1 MTHCRLVYWPR
12 THYLYNRHYKVAYR
26 RHIYADDYKL
36 LLSTILILYYTR
48 MKLSRIDNDIDHHG
62 KLNDECLAI

>member
-12 THYLYNRHYKVAYR
+12 THYLYNRHYEVAYR

-48 MKLSRIDNDIDHHG
+48 MNSR
-62 KLNDECLAI
+62 E